1 MQVEILSTMNLS
13 QSHSLMHL
21 YRACRHCA
29 LSVML
34 VMVCGAAGAAIP
46 YNNIKA
52 KPTTGK
58 VKYKRA
64 KNYLFRVKLSDKRGT
79 PYSLDRPEAFLSAK
93 ALERRKRQR
102 LPVDSTDLPVNPDY
116 VKQVEDAG
124 VTVVRRS
131 KWNNT
136 LLVRCTHAS
145 RMKAVEQLPCVTEVK
160 NVWTSPDSVAS
171 ASARKRCHTELNS
184 WDVVA
189 EGVYGTAKEP
199 IHMLKGE
206 KLHYRGYTGKGMLIA
221 VFDGG
226 FMNVDMI
233 PCMQR
238 MNIVG
243 TADFVVPASKD
254 IYQEIDHG
262 TKVLSVMGVDEPGSF
277 VGTAP
282 KASYLLLRCEDAQTE
297 SWAEEDYWAAA
308 AEYADSV
315 GVDVISCSL
324 GFHSFDDASQ
334 NYRYA
339 QLDGQ
344 SSFISHT
351 ASLLARKGI
360 VAVISAGNEGM
371 GVWKKINVPAD
382 AADVL
387 TVGAL
392 TPTGV
397 NAAFCSV
404 GPTADG
410 RVKPDVMALGSP
422 VSVITGRGTMIK
434 DVGTSFS
441 TPVVA
446 GLVACLWQAL
456 PELSAIDIINL
467 VRQTSD
473 NSDTPDNIYGYGMPD
488 FWKAYQ
494 QAKHSI
500 TRQQ

>member
-1 MQVEILSTMNLS
+1 
-13 QSHSLMHL
+13 
-21 YRACRHCA
+21 
-29 LSVML
+29 
-34 VMVCGAAGAAIP
+34 
-46 YNNIKA
+46 
-52 KPTTGK
+52 
-58 VKYKRA
+58 
-64 KNYLFRVKLSDKRGT
+64 
-79 PYSLDRPEAFLSAK
+79 
-93 ALERRKRQR
+93 
-102 LPVDSTDLPVNPDY
+102 
-116 VKQVEDAG
+116 
-124 VTVVRRS
+124 
-131 KWNNT
+131 
-136 LLVRCTHAS
+136 
-145 RMKAVEQLPCVTEVK
+145 MKK
-160 NVWTSPDSVAS
+160 
-171 ASARKRCHTELNS
+171 
-184 WDVVA
+184 
-189 EGVYGTAKEP
+189 
-199 IHMLKGE
+199 
-206 KLHYRGYTGKGMLIA
+206 
-221 VFDGG
+221 
-226 FMNVDMI
+226 
-233 PCMQR
+233 
-238 MNIVG
+238 
-243 TADFVVPASKD
+243 
-254 IYQEIDHG
+254 
-262 TKVLSVMGVDEPGSF
+262 
-277 VGTAP
+277 
-282 KASYLLLRCEDAQTE
+282 
-297 SWAEEDYWAAA
+297 
-308 AEYADSV
+308 SV

-397 NAAFCSV
+397 NAAFSSV